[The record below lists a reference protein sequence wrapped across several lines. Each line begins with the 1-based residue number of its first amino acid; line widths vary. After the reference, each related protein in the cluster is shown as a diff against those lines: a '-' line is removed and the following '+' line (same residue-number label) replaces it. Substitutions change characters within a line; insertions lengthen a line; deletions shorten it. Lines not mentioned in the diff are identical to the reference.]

1 MKCNICNSLETT
13 FILRGSDSYMKVDKK
28 NFNIYQCKKCKVTSL
43 QPMPSEKELEK
54 YYPPNYKIFN
64 QNIILNNSNSRNLIK
79 LKNLIIKKLKMNT
92 LERTLEM
99 FSNK

>member
-1 MKCNICNSLETT
+1 
-13 FILRGSDSYMKVDKK
+13 
-28 NFNIYQCKKCKVTSL
+28 
-43 QPMPSEKELEK
+43 MPSEELEK

-92 LERTLEM
+92 LERT
-99 FSNK
+99 